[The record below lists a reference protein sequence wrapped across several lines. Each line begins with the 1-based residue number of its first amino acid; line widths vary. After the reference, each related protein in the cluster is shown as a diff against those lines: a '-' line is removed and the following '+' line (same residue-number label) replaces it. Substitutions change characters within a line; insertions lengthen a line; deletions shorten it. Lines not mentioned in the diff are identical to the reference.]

1 MLNITITAMTLL
13 AAALHFTPLAAAQ
26 VTGELAHDR
35 PANDEQLSDAAS
47 LHQRAL
53 GNLKD
58 GDHARALKD
67 LHASI
72 QLNPYY
78 TQSYYL
84 RGQIFAKQKDFTQAI
99 HDFDK
104 AISQD
109 SSFASALHQRAL
121 AHQGS
126 GDYRQALKD
135 FDNSLTLEPLNA
147 LTLRDRAIAHRDAGN
162 YDQAVDDYAEAM
174 RLGFSAVDPH
184 PMADLLFFQGRFL
197 QSAQMLQQV
206 VRNRP
211 DNRHAG
217 LWRYLA
223 LGKAND
229 DRGAARELAEQSARA
244 GLDKR
249 WPAAVFE
256 YYLGKIDESSLYAA
270 AETAEESIRTE
281 QQCQANFYVAE
292 AKLLKGAK
300 DEAIARLLTAKNQ
313 CPPNTP
319 FFHGANAEL
328 KRFGQ

>member
-1 MLNITITAMTLL
+1 MPNVIGMTLF
-13 AAALHFTPLAAAQ
+13 AAALQFTHIAAAQ
-26 VTGELAHDR
+26 VPGELAHNR
-35 PANDEQLSDAAS
+35 VANDEQLSDAAS

-58 GDHARALKD
+58 GNHARALED

-135 FDNSLTLEPLNA
+135 FDIALALEPLNA

-197 QSAQMLQQV
+197 QSAQTLQQV
-206 VRNRP
+206 VRARP
-211 DNRHAG
+211 DNRHAA

-229 DRGAARELAEQSARA
+229 DRRAARELAEQSARA
-244 GLDKR
+244 TTDKR

-270 AETAEESIRTE
+270 AATAEESDKAE

>member
-1 MLNITITAMTLL
+1 MPNVIGMTLF
-13 AAALHFTPLAAAQ
+13 AAALQFTHIAAAQ
-26 VTGELAHDR
+26 VPGELAHNR
-35 PANDEQLSDAAS
+35 VANDEQLSDAAS

-53 GNLKD
+53 GNLND
-58 GDHARALKD
+58 GNHKRALED
-67 LHASI
+67 LHAAI

-78 TQSYYL
+78 TQAYYL

-126 GDYRQALKD
+126 RDYRQALKD
-135 FDNSLTLEPLNA
+135 FDNALALEPLNV

-197 QSAQMLQQV
+197 QSAQTLQQV
-206 VRNRP
+206 VRAKP
-211 DNRHAG
+211 DNRHAA

-229 DRGAARELAEQSARA
+229 DRSAARELAEQSARA
-244 GLDKR
+244 STDKR
-249 WPAAVFE
+249 WPTPVFE

-270 AETAEESIRTE
+270 TETAEETVKIE

-300 DEAIARLLTAKNQ
+300 DEAIARLLAARSQ

-319 FFHGANAEL
+319 FFHAANAEL
-328 KRFGQ
+328 QRFGQ

>member
-1 MLNITITAMTLL
+1 
-13 AAALHFTPLAAAQ
+13 
-26 VTGELAHDR
+26 
-35 PANDEQLSDAAS
+35 
-47 LHQRAL
+47 
-53 GNLKD
+53 
-58 GDHARALKD
+58 
-67 LHASI
+67 
-72 QLNPYY
+72 
-78 TQSYYL
+78 
-84 RGQIFAKQKDFTQAI
+84 
-99 HDFDK
+99 
-104 AISQD
+104 
-109 SSFASALHQRAL
+109 
-121 AHQGS
+121 
-126 GDYRQALKD
+126 
-135 FDNSLTLEPLNA
+135 
-147 LTLRDRAIAHRDAGN
+147 
-162 YDQAVDDYAEAM
+162 
-174 RLGFSAVDPH
+174 
-184 PMADLLFFQGRFL
+184 
-197 QSAQMLQQV
+197 MLQQV

-270 AETAEESIRTE
+270 AETAEESIKTE

>member
-1 MLNITITAMTLL
+1 MLNIIITATTLL
-13 AAALHFTPLAAAQ
+13 AAFLHFTPLAAAQ
-26 VTGELAHDR
+26 VTGELAHNR
-35 PANDEQLSDAAS
+35 LANDEQLSDAAS

-58 GDHARALKD
+58 GNPARALED

-84 RGQIFAKQKDFTQAI
+84 RGQIFAQQKDFSQAI

-104 AISQD
+104 AIAQD
-109 SSFASALHQRAL
+109 SAFASALHQRAL
-121 AHQGS
+121 AHQERR
-126 GDYRQALKD
+126 DYRQALKD
-135 FDNSLTLEPLNA
+135 FNNALALEPLNA

-162 YDQAVDDYAEAM
+162 YDQAVDDYEAAM

-197 QSAQMLQQV
+197 QSAQTLQQV
-206 VRNRP
+206 VRSRP
-211 DNRHAG
+211 DNRHAA

-229 DRGAARELAEQSARA
+229 DRGAGRELAEQSARA

-270 AETAEESIRTE
+270 AETAEESIKTE

-300 DEAIARLLTAKNQ
+300 DEAIARLLTARSQ
-313 CPPNTP
+313 CPPNTS

>member
-1 MLNITITAMTLL
+1 MI
-13 AAALHFTPLAAAQ
+13 
-26 VTGELAHDR
+26 GELAHDR
-35 PANDEQLSDAAS
+35 VANDEQLSDAAR

-58 GDHARALKD
+58 GNHARALED

-84 RGQIFAKQKDFTQAI
+84 RGQIFAKQKDSIQAI

-121 AHQGS
+121 AHQRS

-135 FDNSLTLEPLNA
+135 FDNALALEPLNA
-147 LTLRDRAIAHRDAGN
+147 LTLRVAPSPTGTPATTIRRWTTTQKRCAQASVPSILIRWQTCYFSKAAFSRAPRPCSKWCAPDRTTATRRCGAIWPWGKPMTIVVPRANSPSNRRVLQRTNAGRRRYSN
-162 YDQAVDDYAEAM
+162 II
-174 RLGFSAVDPH
+174 S
-184 PMADLLFFQGRFL
+184 
-197 QSAQMLQQV
+197 
-206 VRNRP
+206 VRSMSLPYTPPLRQP
-211 DNRHAG
+211 KKSD
-217 LWRYLA
+217 
-223 LGKAND
+223 KA
-229 DRGAARELAEQSARA
+229 
-244 GLDKR
+244 
-249 WPAAVFE
+249 
-256 YYLGKIDESSLYAA
+256 
-270 AETAEESIRTE
+270 E

>member
-1 MLNITITAMTLL
+1 MLNIITATTLL
-13 AAALHFTPLAAAQ
+13 AAFLHFTPLAAAQ
-26 VTGELAHDR
+26 VTGELAHNR
-35 PANDEQLSDAAS
+35 LANDEQLSDAAS

-104 AISQD
+104 AIAQD
-109 SSFASALHQRAL
+109 SAFASALHQRAL

-162 YDQAVDDYAEAM
+162 YDQAVDDYEAAM

-197 QSAQMLQQV
+197 QSAQTLQQV
-206 VRNRP
+206 VRSRP
-211 DNRHAG
+211 DNRHAA

-223 LGKAND
+223 LGKANN

-244 GLDKR
+244 AMDKR

-270 AETAEESIRTE
+270 AETAEESMKTE

-300 DEAIARLLTAKNQ
+300 DEAIARLLTARSQ
-313 CPPNTP
+313 CPPNTS

>member
-1 MLNITITAMTLL
+1 MPNVIGMTLF
-13 AAALHFTPLAAAQ
+13 AAALQFTHIAAAQ
-26 VTGELAHDR
+26 VPGELAHNR
-35 PANDEQLSDAAS
+35 VANDEQLSDAAS

-53 GNLKD
+53 GNLND
-58 GDHARALKD
+58 GNHKRALED
-67 LHASI
+67 LHAAI

-78 TQSYYL
+78 TQAYYL
-84 RGQIFAKQKDFTQAI
+84 RGQIFAKQKDFAQAI

-126 GDYRQALKD
+126 RDYRQALKD
-135 FDNSLTLEPLNA
+135 FDNALALEPLNV

-197 QSAQMLQQV
+197 QSAQTLQQV
-206 VRNRP
+206 VRAKP
-211 DNRHAG
+211 DNRHAA

-229 DRGAARELAEQSARA
+229 DRSAARELAEQSARA
-244 GLDKR
+244 STDKR
-249 WPAAVFE
+249 WPTPVFE

-270 AETAEESIRTE
+270 TETAEETVKME

-300 DEAIARLLTAKNQ
+300 DEAIARLLAARSQ

-319 FFHGANAEL
+319 FFHAANAEL
-328 KRFGQ
+328 QRFGQ

>member
-1 MLNITITAMTLL
+1 MTLL

-53 GNLKD
+53 GNLND
-58 GDHARALKD
+58 GNHKRALED
-67 LHASI
+67 LHAAI

-78 TQSYYL
+78 TQAYYL
-84 RGQIFAKQKDFTQAI
+84 RGQVFAKQKDFTQAI

-147 LTLRDRAIAHRDAGN
+147 LTLRDRAIVHRDAGN

-197 QSAQMLQQV
+197 QSAQTLQQV
-206 VRNRP
+206 VRAKP
-211 DNRHAG
+211 DNRHAA

-229 DRGAARELAEQSARA
+229 DRSAARELAEQSARIST
-244 GLDKR
+244 DKR
-249 WPAAVFE
+249 WPTPVFE

-270 AETAEESIRTE
+270 TETAEETVKTE

-300 DEAIARLLTAKNQ
+300 DEAIARLLAARSQ

-319 FFHGANAEL
+319 FFHAANAEL
-328 KRFGQ
+328 QRFGQ

>member
-1 MLNITITAMTLL
+1 MPNVIGMTLF
-13 AAALHFTPLAAAQ
+13 AAALQFTHIAAAQ
-26 VTGELAHDR
+26 VPGELAHNR
-35 PANDEQLSDAAS
+35 VANDEQLSDAAS

-53 GNLKD
+53 GNLND
-58 GDHARALKD
+58 GNHKRALED
-67 LHASI
+67 LHAAI

-78 TQSYYL
+78 TQAYYL

-126 GDYRQALKD
+126 RDYRQALKD
-135 FDNSLTLEPLNA
+135 FDNALALEPLNV

-197 QSAQMLQQV
+197 QSAQTLQQV
-206 VRNRP
+206 VRAKP
-211 DNRHAG
+211 DNRHAA

-229 DRGAARELAEQSARA
+229 DRSAARELAEQSARA

-270 AETAEESIRTE
+270 TETAEETVKME

-300 DEAIARLLTAKNQ
+300 DEAIARLLAARSQ

-319 FFHGANAEL
+319 FFHAANAEL
-328 KRFGQ
+328 QRFGQ

>member
-1 MLNITITAMTLL
+1 MTLL

>member
-1 MLNITITAMTLL
+1 MPNVIGMTLF
-13 AAALHFTPLAAAQ
+13 AAALQFTHIAAAQ
-26 VTGELAHDR
+26 VPGELAHNR
-35 PANDEQLSDAAS
+35 VANDQQLSDAAS

-53 GNLKD
+53 GNLQ
-58 GDHARALKD
+58 ATATTRAPWKICTQ
-67 LHASI
+67 SI

-84 RGQIFAKQKDFTQAI
+84 RGQIFAKQKDFAQAI

-126 GDYRQALKD
+126 RDYRQALKD
-135 FDNSLTLEPLNA
+135 FDNALALEPLNA

-197 QSAQMLQQV
+197 QSAQTLQQV
-206 VRNRP
+206 VRSRP
-211 DNRHAG
+211 DNRHAA

-244 GLDKR
+244 TTDKR

-270 AETAEESIRTE
+270 AATAEESDKAA